1 MGTCTT
7 CATRDLTG
15 QPIKQSVQGQLHGVA
30 TLFRVTLFRG
40 DKIPTDKIPSCQDS
54 EETLVRGGYDSEVPL
69 VRGDISPEGT
79 SFRGDIPFKK
89 IPRSLNFIPAGY
101 LFELV
106 VSHISTRNTRICLN
120 LFMSNI

>member
-1 MGTCTT
+1 MWMM
-7 CATRDLTG
+7 
-15 QPIKQSVQGQLHGVA
+15 GVA
-30 TLFRVTLFRG
+30 TLVRVTQFRG
-40 DKIPTDKIPSCQDS
+40 DISLTDKIPPCQES
-54 EETLVRGGYDSEVPL
+54 EETLVRGRHYSEVPL
-69 VRGDISPEGT
+69 VRGDMCPEGT

-120 LFMSNI
+120 LFMSTPDGRWTIQFLQKYYIHKYEI